1 MLRWAA
7 AAAGGGA
14 HSISPMPHHLTA
26 HSGPF
31 LPRCAAAAGCFVRCR
46 AVCSR
51 QSCALFYSSRARAIS
66 GCNFFLIP
74 ANFERWYR
82 SPLCLI
88 YRRPR
93 RSPAPAFPLPVLLQA
108 SREKRGEV
116 PRHVPRAWRR
126 VRALTLPVNCR
137 SVHSQHLK
145 NHARTSVMKLQLKQ
159 HARVWCKRLAAS

>member
-1 MLRWAA
+1 MGGCAA
-7 AAAGGGA
+7 LGSGRRRCTFNFPNA
-14 HSISPMPHHLTA
+14 PPP

-66 GCNFFLIP
+66 GCNFFLIS